1 MLRSKSI
8 LLRLVE
14 KRIGEDEPTSLGP
27 NASRDSRTWLR
38 PCLNHLTVN
47 AVGVVLYTILMHNR
61 FSAEALVEAALIGG
75 FLIGYAENPLT
86 LKNI

>member
-1 MLRSKSI
+1 M
-8 LLRLVE
+8 
-14 KRIGEDEPTSLGP
+14 
-27 NASRDSRTWLR
+27 R